1 MRRNRIGK
9 GRESMYMY
17 RKQLEQAF
25 CRKISGEL
33 AIFRYEILQEEKETI
48 YQAAYQIDSIISIYE
63 LLAEMSGRLST
74 ETLEAAVMFPN
85 ILAFLYGEWLKYED
99 SYTADIQYCLDKEL
113 TKLRRDYMEIK
124 EENMVWRN

>member
-1 MRRNRIGK
+1 
-9 GRESMYMY
+9 MY

-33 AIFRYEILQEEKETI
+33 TIFRYEVLQGEKEAI
-48 YQAAYQIDSIISIYE
+48 YEAAYQIDSIISIYE
-63 LLAEMSGRLST
+63 LLVEMSSRLST

-85 ILAFLYGEWLKYED
+85 ILTFLYREWLGYED

-113 TKLRRDYMEIK
+113 AKLRRDYRDIK
-124 EENMVWRN
+124 EENII

>member
-1 MRRNRIGK
+1 
-9 GRESMYMY
+9 MY

-33 AIFRYEILQEEKETI
+33 AIFRYEVLQGEKEAI
-48 YQAAYQIDSIISIYE
+48 YEAAYQIDSIISIYE
-63 LLAEMSGRLST
+63 LLAEMSGRLLT

-85 ILAFLYGEWLKYED
+85 ILAFLYREWLGYED

-113 TKLRRDYMEIK
+113 AKLRRDYRDRK
-124 EENMVWRN
+124 EENMV

>member
-1 MRRNRIGK
+1 MWRNRIGK
-9 GRESMYMY
+9 GRESRYMY

-33 AIFRYEILQEEKETI
+33 AIFRYEVLQGEKEAI
-48 YQAAYQIDSIISIYE
+48 YEAAYQIDSIISIYE
-63 LLAEMSGRLST
+63 LLAEMSSRLST

-85 ILAFLYGEWLKYED
+85 ILTFLYREWLGYED

-113 TKLRRDYMEIK
+113 AKLRRDYRDRK
-124 EENMVWRN
+124 EENII

>member
-1 MRRNRIGK
+1 MRCHRIGK
-9 GRESMYMY
+9 GRENRYMY

-33 AIFRYEILQEEKETI
+33 AIFRYEVLQGEKEAI
-48 YQAAYQIDSIISIYE
+48 YEAAYQIDSIISIYE
-63 LLAEMSGRLST
+63 LLVEMSSRLST

-85 ILAFLYGEWLKYED
+85 ILTFLYREWLRYED

-113 TKLRRDYMEIK
+113 AKLRRDYRDRK
-124 EENMVWRN
+124 ENII

>member
-1 MRRNRIGK
+1 
-9 GRESMYMY
+9 MY

-33 AIFRYEILQEEKETI
+33 AIFRYEVLQGEKEAI
-48 YQAAYQIDSIISIYE
+48 YEAAYQIDSIISIYE
-63 LLAEMSGRLST
+63 LLAEMSSRLST

-85 ILAFLYGEWLKYED
+85 ILTFLYREWLGYED

-113 TKLRRDYMEIK
+113 AKLRRDYSDRK
-124 EENMVWRN
+124 ENIEYGKSRMAKVPETGDWRL